1 MTTTA
6 LQETN
11 INAKAPCLYM
21 AFELSNK
28 EWKLGFGT
36 GGNPRIRSIP
46 ARDLKALWREI
57 DLAKEKLGLPR
68 DAKVVSCYEAGRDGF
83 WLHRHLVSKDV
94 ENKVVDSSSIEVN
107 RRKRRAKTDRV
118 DVQKL
123 YRMLIRHQTGEEG
136 VWSVVRPPSQAD
148 EDERRIHRE
157 RGRLQKER
165 GGHSNRIGS
174 LLILHGIDLGVS
186 KHFLKDLERVRPL
199 DGSELGSELKRELV
213 REFERWELSSR
224 QLKALEKEE
233 SNRIRSVSKE
243 TQKALR
249 NGETESRLA
258 RAPKE
263 LSKPSQVAALMLLC
277 GIGEYTAWPLVYEFF
292 WRRFNNRRE
301 VGSAA
306 GLCGMPYDSGDK
318 AVEQGISKAGNGR
331 IRRLMVEVS
340 WFWLRYQP
348 KSALT
353 IWFKKRFEAGGK
365 RMRRV
370 GIVALARK
378 LLVALW
384 RYQEFGEVPAGARF
398 KTAARRAA

>member
-1 MTTTA
+1 MTQTA
-6 LQETN
+6 LRNESISNETD
-11 INAKAPCLYM
+11 LYM

-46 ARDLKALWREI
+46 ARDLKALWEEVA
-57 DLAKEKLGLPR
+57 LAKEKLGLPS

-83 WLHRHLVSKDV
+83 WLHRHLVAEGA
-94 ENKVVDSSSIEVN
+94 ENRVVDSSSIEVN

-118 DVQKL
+118 DVRKL
-123 YRMLIRHQTGEEG
+123 YRMLVRHERGEEG

-157 RGRLQKER
+157 RERLQKEC
-165 GGHSNRIGS
+165 GGHNNRIRS

-199 DGSELGSELKRELV
+199 DGSELGPELKRELV
-213 REFERWELSSR
+213 REYERWELSLR
-224 QLKALEKEE
+224 QLRAVEKEA
-233 SNRIRSVSKE
+233 SRRIRSAAEETKE
-243 TQKALR
+243 ALR

-258 RAPKE
+258 KAPKE
-263 LSKPSQVAALMLLC
+263 LSKPSQVAALMMLC
-277 GIGEYTAWPLVYEFF
+277 GIGEYSAWPLVHEFF
-292 WRRFNNRRE
+292 WRQFNNRRE

-318 AVEQGISKAGNGR
+318 AVEQGISKAGNGK
-331 IRRLMVEVS
+331 IRRVMVELS

-348 KSALT
+348 ESALT
-353 IWFKKRFEAGGK
+353 IWFKKRFEGGGK

-384 RYQEFGEVPAGARF
+384 RYQEFGEIPRGARF
-398 KTAARRAA
+398 KTPARKAA